1 MGLVAT
7 VLSNSD
13 EASYVSGHV
22 GENIACP
29 DTIDFE
35 PLNPNE
41 LNRFDGDIPDSQV
54 SHGSRMLLV
63 GVKVNTMT
71 GSVEH
76 P

>member
-13 EASYVSGHV
+13 EASYVPGHV

-29 DTIDFE
+29 NTIAFK
-35 PLNPNE
+35 PLNPNK
-41 LNRFDGDIPDSQV
+41 LNWFDGDISNSQV
-54 SHGSRMLLV
+54 SHGLRMLLV
-63 GVKVNTMT
+63 GVKVNPMT